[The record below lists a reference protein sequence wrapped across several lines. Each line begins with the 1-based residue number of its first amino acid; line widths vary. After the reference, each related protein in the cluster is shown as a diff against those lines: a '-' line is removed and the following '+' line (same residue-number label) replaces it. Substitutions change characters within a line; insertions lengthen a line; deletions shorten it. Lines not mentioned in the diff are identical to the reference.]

1 MPRIPN
7 TDTRIS
13 SKIVLISSQHY
24 ICIENFYFGLCVFQ
38 SELFCKASFS
48 FLVAGSLRS
57 RNPRNQNCINVS
69 EFDSKFLK
77 LNGRLQLPLGIN
89 GERGRFVST
98 PNGLTSSINQSSK
111 KQQSKW
117 RSINCQ
123 VCGILDEKINEEG
136 FSNLLRTMLNI
147 LVLVGTRYN
156 DNFSPVEFTFE
167 KLAF

>member
-1 MPRIPN
+1 M
-7 TDTRIS
+7 
-13 SKIVLISSQHY
+13 
-24 ICIENFYFGLCVFQ
+24 
-38 SELFCKASFS
+38 
-48 FLVAGSLRS
+48 
-57 RNPRNQNCINVS
+57 
-69 EFDSKFLK
+69 
-77 LNGRLQLPLGIN
+77 
-89 GERGRFVST
+89 ST

-156 DNFSPVEFTFE
+156 DNFSPVEFTF
-167 KLAF
+167 KKSTF

>member
-1 MPRIPN
+1 M
-7 TDTRIS
+7 S
-13 SKIVLISSQHY
+13 LIRNWKVSLY
-24 ICIENFYFGLCVFQ
+24 YEYFYN
-38 SELFCKASFS
+38 
-48 FLVAGSLRS
+48 R
-57 RNPRNQNCINVS
+57 
-69 EFDSKFLK
+69 
-77 LNGRLQLPLGIN
+77 RLQLPLGIN
-89 GERGRFVST
+89 GEGWRFLST

-156 DNFSPVEFTFE
+156 DNFSPVELTFQRL
-167 KLAF
+167 KFQKNFCLVLSLCSPASAHTVTGTQNGCLLHKPYWNRGILTRDKMS